1 MNAYIRIVLLLI
13 IDLLSFKLAGFWLGI
28 VATCIVVYRILS
40 ILGVLGSI
48 VIYKNCFKDGISY
61 TKDYIGPYYKQRNAF
76 LEAVKLIETFKLKD
90 FFVIAIYHDSP
101 NTVEKSKLRS
111 SIGLYRVNS
120 MKNEDVPEDFEKFCE
135 KNGYN
140 KNELPKTESL
150 YGHWNFSNF
159 IAMIMGI
166 IKFYKYLHQ
175 KGNYYKVDET
185 KMKVC
190 VEIYESDNSMSFYVP
205 LEGEKF
211 MIFKKDK

>member
-101 NTVEKSKLRS
+101 NTVEKKQIKKLNWFISSK
-111 SIGLYRVNS
+111 
-120 MKNEDVPEDFEKFCE
+120 FHEK
-135 KNGYN
+135 
-140 KNELPKTESL
+140 
-150 YGHWNFSNF
+150 
-159 IAMIMGI
+159 
-166 IKFYKYLHQ
+166 
-175 KGNYYKVDET
+175 
-185 KMKVC
+185 
-190 VEIYESDNSMSFYVP
+190 
-205 LEGEKF
+205 
-211 MIFKKDK
+211 